1 MDKEINEIA
10 VEINSIFDNLSYEVL
25 NKIPLNIREFFR
37 NNASN
42 TYVFKYDKNK
52 SLREQNIKS
61 KTRGV
66 IAFLYRDYVC
76 NEDEKEEYNKIYFK
90 YLNKKEEEKKDLYN
104 PNNIFQKSNIQ
115 KNIEIYNNTDEK
127 KDLKII
133 KKRTNFIKRVF
144 NGILNFLKGKK

>member
-10 VEINSIFDNLSYEVL
+10 VEINSIFDNLSDDVL

-42 TYVFKYDKNK
+42 TYSFKYDKNK
-52 SLREQNIKS
+52 SLRDQNIKS
-61 KTRGV
+61 RTRGV

-76 NEDEKEEYNKIYFK
+76 DEDEKEEYNKIYFK
-90 YLNKKEEEKKDLYN
+90 FLNKKEEEKKDLYN
-104 PNNIFQKSNIQ
+104 PDNIFKKLNIK
-115 KNIEIYNNTDEK
+115 KNTEIYNNNNEK

-133 KKRTNFIKRVF
+133 KKRTNFIKRLF
-144 NGILNFLKGKK
+144 NDILNFLKGKN

>member
-104 PNNIFQKSNIQ
+104 PNNLFPKSNTK
-115 KNIEIYNNTDEK
+115 KNIEIYIK
-127 KDLKII
+127 MLKNVEIYR
-133 KKRTNFIKRVF
+133 KNR
-144 NGILNFLKGKK
+144 